1 RGTSGSRGLR
11 VPRCGGGGECRA
23 LAALQLELSTLNA
36 QASRAYTWLKRM
48 IGQRRKPHLDG
59 RRAIIWGIPG
69 FWARAIMNQPQ
80 MSAMIS
86 DQDEDMLSYMISLEV
101 QELGHPRHRCKLMF
115 FFRNNSYFWNDMI
128 IKEYHLSIAG
138 YRASRSTPVQWF
150 WDNEQGAP
158 SRRQDTTSLNFLN
171 WLSDHNCP
179 GSNRIAE
186 IIGEGLWPNP
196 LHYYPREEGAGGAS
210 EFGQIAQE
218 AGGVYRCG
226 GRMDVSTYA
235 VLVPRGETRKGWP
248 VKVPESRAPRA
259 RSDAQRDINKLTSEK
274 KKKKN

>member
-1 RGTSGSRGLR
+1 
-11 VPRCGGGGECRA
+11 
-23 LAALQLELSTLNA
+23 
-36 QASRAYTWLKRM
+36 
-48 IGQRRKPHLDG
+48 
-59 RRAIIWGIPG
+59 
-69 FWARAIMNQPQ
+69 MNQPQ

-150 WDNEQGAP
+150 WDYEQGAP
-158 SRRQDTTSLNFLN
+158 SCSRTPPALTSSTGCLTTTAQGLTGLLRS
-171 WLSDHNCP
+171 SARAYGPIPCTTTP
-179 GSNRIAE
+179 GRKA
-186 IIGEGLWPNP
+186 
-196 LHYYPREEGAGGAS
+196 HRDRPRDEGAGGAS

-218 AGGVYRCG
+218 AGGVYRCR
-226 GRMDVSTYA
+226 GRVDVSTYV

-259 RSDAQRDINKLTSEK
+259 RNDAQRDINKLTSEK
-274 KKKKN
+274 KKKRISDAMVKLEA